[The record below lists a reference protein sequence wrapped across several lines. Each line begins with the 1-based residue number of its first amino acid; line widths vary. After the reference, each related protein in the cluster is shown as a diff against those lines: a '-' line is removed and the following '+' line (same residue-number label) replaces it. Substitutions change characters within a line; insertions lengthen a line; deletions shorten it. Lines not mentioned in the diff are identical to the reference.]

1 MIFMELSRF
10 YDLDHEFNWLTQ
22 IKRESEFTT
31 HFFITRHCS
40 LVSHVYGDHPSISKF
55 WCQVERIRDS
65 CHFYR

>member
-55 WCQVERIRDS
+55 WC
-65 CHFYR
+65 